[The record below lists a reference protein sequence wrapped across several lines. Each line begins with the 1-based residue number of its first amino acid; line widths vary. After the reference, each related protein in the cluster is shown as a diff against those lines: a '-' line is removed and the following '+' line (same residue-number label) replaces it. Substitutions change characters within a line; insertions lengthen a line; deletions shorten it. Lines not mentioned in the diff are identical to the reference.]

1 MENMSKLCHFLSL
14 QVACLLEEQLQLK
27 GPLENKIF
35 YVEEGK
41 TGPQYLYRFTF
52 KPPTYSVR
60 LIGEMDNFIEVT
72 PKDGILI
79 VHGLLDW
86 ENKTQYILQLEGLDQ
101 YDKRVQGPYSIIINV
116 VDINDNAPE
125 FNKSA
130 YSGEVRQ
137 HSRPGKAFMYVTAFD
152 HDDPSTL
159 HSKLSYSILQQFPST
174 RTKYLDPTVRNHF
187 VLVVTAKDM
196 AGQSINCFATNI
208 DVKITVLENLWKSPP
223 EVQWN
228 DPYVTYEIQ
237 PKEKPPTELPFTVDQ
252 NGTVYVTKPLDREEK
267 DHYSFYIFANDDEGD
282 SLAYPVIVSVHV
294 VDINDNPPVCDK
306 VLTKFE
312 VQENEDAGNLIGTVL
327 ASDND
332 KKGSLNSRL
341 QFSLLDQ
348 NPKIPQDNLFR
359 IELGTGSVHLFK
371 SELNRQVAKTYSLEI
386 QVIDINDKI
395 PIFEKSD
402 YGTVIVTEDQKKGSL
417 IFKIR
422 ATDDDEPFT
431 GSSRIIYTITKGD
444 PNNSFAILTDPET
457 NIGSIIINKGLDFE
471 TNSVYNLI
479 INATNPEPLV
489 DGITYNS
496 SSSTFL
502 LVLVINVEEPPVFL
516 HPNYIVTLYEN
527 VTIGTNV
534 TTIKAFDPEGDPIRY
549 SLKKTHR
556 NWLEIDPVNGHI
568 YTVAPLDFELQKAYV
583 VDVVA
588 TEQSGAFKSS
598 VTQLIVHLLDV
609 NDNPPYL
616 VSKTVFLCHPL
627 QKDKSKHAYITPRN
641 LKLEEKVYEVPLK
654 ISDNGRPPM
663 EAVVNLKVYVCKC
676 VDDNSRCFI
685 KIENSNSFPTGL
697 DFETNSV
704 YNLIINATNPE
715 PLVDGITYNSSS
727 STFLLVLVN
736 VEEPPVFLHPN
747 YIVTLYENVTIGTNV
762 TTIKAFDPEGDPI
775 RYSLKKT
782 HRNWLEIDPVN
793 GHIYTVAPLDF
804 ELQKA
809 YVVDV
814 VATEQSGAFK
824 SSVTQLIVHLLDVND
839 NPPYLVSKTVFLCHP
854 LQKDKSATENYV
866 CVQILLKQFTE
877 VTRNTFK
884 KSKNTGKKCEK
895 EKTEKK

>member
-1 MENMSKLCHFLSL
+1 MYIFLS
-14 QVACLLEEQLQLK
+14 Q
-27 GPLENKIF
+27 GIF
-35 YVEEGK
+35 HKSMFWFVLILF
-41 TGPQYLYRFTF
+41 Q
-52 KPPTYSVR
+52 KPH
-60 LIGEMDNFIEVT
+60 E
-72 PKDGILI
+72 
-79 VHGLLDW
+79 
-86 ENKTQYILQLEGLDQ
+86 LEGLDQ

-174 RTKYLDPTVRNHF
+174 REMYFQIDNVTGAISTTVAGTKYLDPTVRNHF

-223 EVQWN
+223 EVLLLENSTMPHPMNITHVQWN

-371 SELNRQVAKTYSLEI
+371 SELNRQVAKTYSLEVNVTDSVFSTICDVQI

-627 QKDKSKHAYITPRN
+627 QKDKSAKFEVADPDSDTPKFTYSLTGREYEDNWIISKVDGKHAYITPRN

-685 KIENSNSFPTGL
+685 KIENSNSFPTVG
-697 DFETNSV
+697 
-704 YNLIINATNPE
+704 ATIGI
-715 PLVDGITYNSSS
+715 LVG
-727 STFLLVLVN
+727 VLVT
-736 VEEPPVFLHPN
+736 VSILGKHVVQPLLRQET
-747 YIVTLYENVTIGTNV
+747 YTISD
-762 TTIKAFDPEGDPI
+762 K
-775 RYSLKKT
+775 
-782 HRNWLEIDPVN
+782 WLSNIFYPTSSV
-793 GHIYTVAPLDF
+793 
-804 ELQKA
+804 
-809 YVVDV
+809 
-814 VATEQSGAFK
+814 GAFTA
-824 SSVTQLIVHLLDVND
+824 SG
-839 NPPYLVSKTVFLCHP
+839 SKLTH
-854 LQKDKSATENYV
+854 
-866 CVQILLKQFTE
+866 
-877 VTRNTFK
+877 
-884 KSKNTGKKCEK
+884 
-895 EKTEKK
+895 